1 MTKETIETRRT
12 IISEILLDMQSIE
25 RSLFID
31 HLSGID
37 VARNILI
44 NTFDKH
50 GYNNV
55 LSFEIRKTFFPLS
68 LSRSLAPFL
77 ALARSF
83 FFLLLISPNNTN
95 AFSKNKFF
103 FFLFSI
109 VCLFVYLFYFRFYF
123 SIDIH
128 EDCMSNG
135 GKRNTNIFVSKR

>member
-68 LSRSLAPFL
+68 LSLVRSLVP
-77 ALARSF
+77 
-83 FFLLLISPNNTN
+83 FFLIAYQS
-95 AFSKNKFF
+95 
-103 FFLFSI
+103 
-109 VCLFVYLFYFRFYF
+109 
-123 SIDIH
+123 
-128 EDCMSNG
+128 E
-135 GKRNTNIFVSKR
+135 